1 MHLYRKSI
9 VLFGIVIPVMASA
22 LLVGVGFLLKSKM
35 TTSFEAKQKNFKTY
49 EIGRVAGLQ
58 IESEVER
65 LHQHINRWNSLL
77 SQESASTVTTH
88 LREICEHLPNKEIQQ
103 TAFERPSTKS
113 GFGTISAQNSS
124 QIRIAFRGTYRTI
137 QRAFLEL
144 ETRMPQLQLQELRI
158 DPSSAQSSLLNFQAS
173 YTAWER

>member
-9 VLFGIVIPVMASA
+9 VIFGIIIPVMAA
-22 LLVGVGFLLKSKM
+22 AMLVGIGFFIRSKM
-35 TTSFEAKQKNFKTY
+35 VASFDAKQKNYKTY
-49 EIGRVAGLQ
+49 VIGRIAGRQ

-65 LHQHINRWNSLL
+65 LHQHINRWNSQL
-77 SQESASTVTTH
+77 SQETASTVTTY
-88 LREICEHLPNKEIQQ
+88 LREICEHLPSKEIQQ